1 VDAVLL
7 KKLEVRRF
15 GEASKKK
22 PRGKKIPAGMSYT
35 VEEEKENSDMGE
47 ESEVDTESEV
57 EVESEVESE
66 VECEVESSEEET
78 EELPDI
84 EPTPGP
90 SNNKKKGPPTHSQL
104 LYQPGSHVVAVYEGE
119 WFLCEVCLDQ
129 QGVSKGYTRL
139 SYTTIKGN
147 NNFAWGEKAD
157 LHITLNEDILVTN
170 VSPKPVN
177 SRGNLGLD
185 RIDLTCV
192 LARMV
197 MVFFLPFIF
206 LQFCHLNL
214 FNCSK
219 YFSFLSYFL
228 AILQFKFV

>member
-35 VEEEKENSDMGE
+35 MEEEKENSDMGE

-84 EPTPGP
+84 EPAPGP
-90 SNNKKKGPPTHSQL
+90 SNYKKKGPSTHSQL
-104 LYQPGSHVVAVYEGE
+104 LYQPGSHVVAVYEG
-119 WFLCEVCLDQ
+119 
-129 QGVSKGYTRL
+129 
-139 SYTTIKGN
+139 
-147 NNFAWGEKAD
+147 
-157 LHITLNEDILVTN
+157 
-170 VSPKPVN
+170 
-177 SRGNLGLD
+177 
-185 RIDLTCV
+185 
-192 LARMV
+192 
-197 MVFFLPFIF
+197 
-206 LQFCHLNL
+206 
-214 FNCSK
+214 
-219 YFSFLSYFL
+219 
-228 AILQFKFV
+228 